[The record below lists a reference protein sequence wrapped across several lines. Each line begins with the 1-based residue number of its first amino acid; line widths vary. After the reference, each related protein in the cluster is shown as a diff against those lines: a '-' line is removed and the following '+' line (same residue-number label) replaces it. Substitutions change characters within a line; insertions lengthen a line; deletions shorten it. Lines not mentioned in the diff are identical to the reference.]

1 LGCEPNGPQKHSEE
15 QAVKLEGLIMFGVST
30 KEMFKMAMITVGV
43 MFVANQ
49 LAAMNPTM
57 RRLLKGVTLSPV
69 TTPDT
74 RVEQPR
80 TVVV

>member
-1 LGCEPNGPQKHSEE
+1 
-15 QAVKLEGLIMFGVST
+15 MFGVST

-43 MFVANQ
+43 MFAANQ

-57 RRLLKGVTLSPV
+57 RRLFKGATLSPV

-74 RVEQPR
+74 KVAPPR